1 MLRLLN
7 KKGRGLF
14 PAFLYVMI
22 ALPFSHVD
30 SAELEFTPYTEQ
42 KAVFDFYF
50 DEPQKINA
58 ALFWI
63 RSYMNPLMDDPYNQ
77 APEFMDIKVV
87 VHGRELV
94 VLTKKNY
101 GKYKEA
107 VERIKYY
114 ASLGVQFKVCSL
126 AIADFGYEPKDFHD
140 FVKVVPSAMT
150 ELVHWQM
157 QGYGL
162 ITPQILFKNTSNED
176 IR

>member
-1 MLRLLN
+1 MMN
-7 KKGRGLF
+7 KFCNKGRAHY
-14 PAFLYVMI
+14 PAFLFVILLFQFNYGY
-22 ALPFSHVD
+22 

-94 VLTKKNY
+94 TLAKKNY
-101 GKYKEA
+101 TKYKDS
-107 VERIKYY
+107 VERMKYY

-162 ITPQILFKNTSNED
+162 ITPRILFKNSSNED